1 MADKNHLKN
10 PATNALFEAIL
21 SLNDMDEC
29 YSFFEDLC
37 TMKELADMAQRL
49 EAAKMLLEGKTYE
62 QIVKSVEISTATI
75 SRINRCIQYGNG
87 GYAQAHTRVAGKAH
101 LDKTGRPQ
109 QAAGPFYWKGKE
121 RCRGNSRFVP
131 FAGCAAVHWG
141 RKRSRPSSVISST
154 MARLDTL

>member
-87 GYAQAHTRVAGKAH
+87 GYEQVIKRVE
-101 LDKTGRPQ
+101 GR
-109 QAAGPFYWKGKE
+109 E
-121 RCRGNSRFVP
+121 N
-131 FAGCAAVHWG
+131 
-141 RKRSRPSSVISST
+141 
-154 MARLDTL
+154 